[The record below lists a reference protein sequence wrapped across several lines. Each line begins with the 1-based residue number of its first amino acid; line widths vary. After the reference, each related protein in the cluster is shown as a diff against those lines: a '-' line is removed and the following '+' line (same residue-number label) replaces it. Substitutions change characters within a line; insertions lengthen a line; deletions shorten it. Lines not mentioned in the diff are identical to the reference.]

1 MYLGW
6 HPEGGRQRVHRPAVG
21 ACGPFEIDT
30 FEDKLMKYR
39 DECIS
44 SLKTH
49 LGSCKESYFNA
60 TEDEEWIEK
69 WDWEQAK
76 PNKEIPEF
84 ADAASFQIATKVF
97 YKKKKPCFPPPFS
110 RLSDELV
117 FLATKFINA
126 GVRWKLYPYDFV
138 MSGDIDPER
147 VPTGPAPVVWA
158 YGLPFLPVYKGY
170 YVLTGRQHA
179 CWAGWKLDEKM
190 YKHMAKV
197 PVWSIG
203 PVVAPGTLVLQTKQV
218 RELEPN
224 APVGLKRTVERHSR
238 FWSMQS
244 GRQAARGA
252 EGFPATRDV
261 VTACPHWGAVVP
273 RREDAEEF
281 GVMRLSDIPGFSVH
295 VGRRSMKEKPPQVL
309 SKEMFQRFNLRAFDY
324 DTSFNR
330 PYRCIK
336 EPAMFPLKP
345 LPFESSTEAGPAKRG
360 ASADPENGREK
371 RRRIEDDESEDD
383 VEDTDSNASTDS
395 DMSDDDDAMEPDD
408 DDMEPTDQTPFD
420 EPVEGTS
427 HEMITPA
434 PSNIVSS
441 QENEKPGVARAEHSQ
456 NKPAQDDA
464 QSEVQNVLHVE
475 TQVEPQV
482 ETQPNDQAD
491 IQANTE
497 ADPQVETQIETQA
510 DPQANKDA
518 DNKASTHA
526 ETQTENQV
534 ETQTDTQ
541 VDTQADTQATTE
553 SDNQSPAHA
562 DAQTDN
568 QTEAQAANTEAMAQ
582 ADIQMEAQADLQA
595 DTQADTQTS
604 THTDTQA
611 NTQVETP
618 GTTEAKGDDDA
629 PVETQIEAQ
638 ADPQADT
645 QADTQASTHTDTQ
658 ADTQVEI
665 QADAQA
671 DTETETQNA

>member
-21 ACGPFEIDT
+21 ACGPFDIDT
-30 FEDKLMKYR
+30 FEDKMMKYR

-44 SLKTH
+44 SLSGLHT
-49 LGSCKESYFNA
+49 ERYFNA
-60 TEDEEWIEK
+60 TEDEEWIDK

-76 PNKEIPEF
+76 PNKEKLEF

-97 YKKKKPCFPPPFS
+97 YKKSKPCFPPKFS

-138 MSGDIDPER
+138 MGGDIDPKR

-295 VGRRSMKEKPPQVL
+295 VGRRSMNEKPPQVL
-309 SKEMFQRFNLRAFDY
+309 SKEIFQRFNLRAFDY

-345 LPFESSTEAGPAKRG
+345 LPFELSTEAGPAKRG
-360 ASADPENGREK
+360 ASSDPENGREK
-371 RRRIEDDESEDD
+371 RRRIEDDENEDD

-395 DMSDDDDAMEPDD
+395 DMIEDDDDAMERDD
-408 DDMEPTDQTPFD
+408 DYMEPTDQTPCD

-441 QENEKPGVARAEHSQ
+441 QENEKSDVARSEHSQ
-456 NKPAQDDA
+456 KKPAQDDA

-482 ETQPNDQAD
+482 ETQPHDQAD
-491 IQANTE
+491 IQVNTE
-497 ADPQVETQIETQA
+497 ADAQVETQIEVQA
-510 DPQANKDA
+510 VPQANKDA
-518 DNKASTHA
+518 DIKVPTHA
-526 ETQTENQV
+526 DTQTENQV

-541 VDTQADTQATTE
+541 VNTQADTQTE
-553 SDNQSPAHA
+553 NQAE
-562 DAQTDN
+562 T
-568 QTEAQAANTEAMAQ
+568 QAANTEAMAQ
-582 ADIQMEAQADLQA
+582 ADTQMETQADL
-595 DTQADTQTS
+595 
-604 THTDTQA
+604 
-611 NTQVETP
+611 
-618 GTTEAKGDDDA
+618 
-629 PVETQIEAQ
+629 
-638 ADPQADT
+638 QADT

-658 ADTQVEI
+658 ADTQVETQGTTEAKGDTDAPVETQIEAQADPQADTQPEKQVDDQTDTQVEI